1 MTKTAL
7 EVAYQSLIARKRLR
21 PDKHQHALVTRLA
34 TLQQDLVRIYGDEN
48 DYNHNKKKTN
58 NKKNGAIR
66 NSHISTYF
74 PNPRGLYIYGS
85 VGTGKSH
92 LADLFTSTLPSH
104 IPRQRLHFHEFLN
117 SIHYRLH
124 LARSS
129 PSSSSPYKGDPL
141 VQIGHEIVHH
151 EARVLCFDEFQLT
164 DIADAMILQR
174 LFGAMWMAGGVLVS
188 TSNRAPRDLY
198 LNGLNREVVV
208 PFLREVERWCEV
220 WEMGGREDF
229 RMAGDGGGGGD
240 GKGEGDSGRIQ
251 TFFVNDEEGF
261 TRKLKEEIAKVRRGG
276 TGGDGDDDAKDPL
289 KLISLPVYGSR
300 TLQVS
305 ALPSPPSPPQNPT
318 PSPSSS
324 PSSYTLITATFS
336 QLCESPLSASDYHT
350 LCTATSHLYL
360 HGVRKFLAGE
370 KDAVRRFITL
380 IDVAYGKGTRVI
392 CSYGNDEESDGEE
405 SSLVESLREV
415 FENIVPSASMMG
427 GEKEDEKEKEK
438 GIKMTVRAGGGASS
452 SMMSTFIGETEWS
465 ATGLAEASLAT
476 GGAGETDVGFAVGR
490 AISRLYEMGSVRY
503 GVRE

>member
-1 MTKTAL
+1 MTRTAL

-48 DYNHNKKKTN
+48 DYNHNKKKNKN
-58 NKKNGAIR
+58 NGMIR

-124 LARSS
+124 LARS
-129 PSSSSPYKGDPL
+129 PSSSSSYKGDPL
-141 VQIGHEIVHH
+141 VQIGHEIVQH

-220 WEMGGREDF
+220 WEMGGREDY
-229 RMAGDGGGGGD
+229 RMAGEGGGD
-240 GKGEGDSGRIQ
+240 GKGEGMGDSGRIQ

-261 TRKLKEEIAKVRRGG
+261 TRKLEEEIAKVRKDGG
-276 TGGDGDDDAKDPL
+276 GGGDAKDPL
-289 KLISLPVYGSR
+289 ELISLPVYGSR

-305 ALPSPPSPPQNPT
+305 ALPSPASSHQNPT

-380 IDVAYGKGTRVI
+380 IDVAYEKGTRVI
-392 CSYGNDEESDGEE
+392 CSYGNDEESDGEK

-427 GEKEDEKEKEK
+427 GEKEKGKEK

-503 GVRE
+503 GVSE

>member
-48 DYNHNKKKTN
+48 DHDNNK
-58 NKKNGAIR
+58 NKKNNGTIR
-66 NSHISTYF
+66 NRHISTYF

-129 PSSSSPYKGDPL
+129 SSYKGDPL

-220 WEMGGREDF
+220 WEMGGREDY
-229 RMAGDGGGGGD
+229 RMAGEGGGD
-240 GKGEGDSGRIQ
+240 GNGEGEGDSGRIQ

-261 TRKLKEEIAKVRRGG
+261 TRKLKEEIAKVRKD
-276 TGGDGDDDAKDPL
+276 GGDGDDDAKDPL
-289 KLISLPVYGSR
+289 ELISLPVYGSR

-305 ALPSPPSPPQNPT
+305 ALPSPASPHQKPST
-318 PSPSSS
+318 
-324 PSSYTLITATFS
+324 SYTLITATFS

-360 HGVRKFLAGE
+360 HGVRKFLTGE

-380 IDVAYGKGTRVI
+380 IDVAYEKGTRVI
-392 CSYGNDEESDGEE
+392 CSYGNDEESDGKE

-415 FENIVPSASMMG
+415 FENIVPSAAASMMG
-427 GEKEDEKEKEK
+427 GEKEDEKEK

-452 SMMSTFIGETEWS
+452 SMMSTFIGEAEWS

>member
-1 MTKTAL
+1 MIYVYHELAMTKTAL

-48 DYNHNKKKTN
+48 DHEHNKNKKK
-58 NKKNGAIR
+58 NGIIR

-129 PSSSSPYKGDPL
+129 SPYKGDPL
-141 VQIGHEIVHH
+141 VQIGHEIVQH

-220 WEMGGREDF
+220 WEMGGREDY
-229 RMAGDGGGGGD
+229 RMAGEGGGD
-240 GKGEGDSGRIQ
+240 GNGEGEGDSGRIQ

-261 TRKLKEEIAKVRRGG
+261 TRKLEEEIAKVRRGG
-276 TGGDGDDDAKDPL
+276 TGGDGDDGGDAKDPL
-289 KLISLPVYGSR
+289 ELISLPVYGSR

-305 ALPSPPSPPQNPT
+305 ALPSP
-318 PSPSSS
+318 SS
-324 PSSYTLITATFS
+324 PHQKSSTSYTLLTATFS

-360 HGVRKFLAGE
+360 HGVRKFLTGE

-380 IDVAYGKGTRVI
+380 IDVAYEKGTRVI
-392 CSYGNDEESDGEE
+392 CSYGNDEKSDGEK

-415 FENIVPSASMMG
+415 FENIVPSAAASMG
-427 GEKEDEKEKEK
+427 GEKEKEKER

-503 GVRE
+503 GVSE

>member
-48 DYNHNKKKTN
+48 DYNHNKNK
-58 NKKNGAIR
+58 KKNGMIR
-66 NSHISTYF
+66 NNHQHISTYF

-129 PSSSSPYKGDPL
+129 SPYKGDPL
-141 VQIGHEIVHH
+141 VQIGHEIVQH

-188 TSNRAPRDLY
+188 TSNRAPKDLY

-220 WEMGGREDF
+220 WEMGGREDY
-229 RMAGDGGGGGD
+229 RMAGEGGGD
-240 GKGEGDSGRIQ
+240 GKGESDSGRIQ

-261 TRKLKEEIAKVRRGG
+261 TRKLEEEIAKVRRGG
-276 TGGDGDDDAKDPL
+276 SGGDGDDAKDPL

-305 ALPSPPSPPQNPT
+305 ALPSPPSPPQNST

-360 HGVRKFLAGE
+360 HGVRKFLTGE

-380 IDVAYGKGTRVI
+380 IDVAYEKGTRVI
-392 CSYGNDEESDGEE
+392 CSYGNDEESDGKK

-415 FENIVPSASMMG
+415 FENIVPSASAASAASMMG
-427 GEKEDEKEKEK
+427 GEKEDEK

>member
-48 DYNHNKKKTN
+48 DPDHNN
-58 NKKNGAIR
+58 NKKKNGAIR

-129 PSSSSPYKGDPL
+129 PSSSSPSYKGDPL
-141 VQIGHEIVHH
+141 VQIGHEIVQH

-220 WEMGGREDF
+220 WEMGGREDY
-229 RMAGDGGGGGD
+229 RMAGEGGGD
-240 GKGEGDSGRIQ
+240 GNGNGEGEGEGGDGRIQ

-261 TRKLKEEIAKVRRGG
+261 TRKLEEEIAKVRRGG
-276 TGGDGDDDAKDPL
+276 TGGDGDDAKDPL
-289 KLISLPVYGSR
+289 ELISLPVYGSR

-305 ALPSPPSPPQNPT
+305 ALPSPASPHQK
-318 PSPSSS
+318 SST
-324 PSSYTLITATFS
+324 SYTLITATFS

-380 IDVAYGKGTRVI
+380 IDVAYEKGTRVI
-392 CSYGNDEESDGEE
+392 CSYGNDGESDGEK

-415 FENIVPSASMMG
+415 FENIVPASSAAAASMG
-427 GEKEDEKEKEK
+427 GEKEKEKEKEK

>member
-21 PDKHQHALVTRLA
+21 TDKHQHALVTRLA

-48 DYNHNKKKTN
+48 DHDHNKKK
-58 NKKNGAIR
+58 KKNGIIR

-129 PSSSSPYKGDPL
+129 PSSSSFYKGDPL
-141 VQIGHEIVHH
+141 VQIGHEIVQH

-220 WEMGGREDF
+220 WEMGGREDY
-229 RMAGDGGGGGD
+229 RMRREGAGDGNGE
-240 GKGEGDSGRIQ
+240 GEGDSGRIQ

-261 TRKLKEEIAKVRRGG
+261 TRKLEEEIAKVRRGG
-276 TGGDGDDDAKDPL
+276 TGGDGDDGGDAKDPL
-289 KLISLPVYGSR
+289 ELISLPVYGSR

-305 ALPSPPSPPQNPT
+305 ALPSP
-318 PSPSSS
+318 SS
-324 PSSYTLITATFS
+324 PHQKSSTSYTLITATFS

-380 IDVAYGKGTRVI
+380 IDVAYENGTRVI
-392 CSYGNDEESDGEE
+392 CSYGNDEESEGEE
-405 SSLVESLREV
+405 PSLVESLREV
-415 FENIVPSASMMG
+415 FENIVPSASAASAASMMG
-427 GEKEDEKEKEK
+427 GEKEDEK

>member
-48 DYNHNKKKTN
+48 DYNHNN
-58 NKKNGAIR
+58 NKKKNGMIR

-129 PSSSSPYKGDPL
+129 SSSSSSYKGDPL
-141 VQIGHEIVHH
+141 VQIGHEIVQH

-220 WEMGGREDF
+220 WEMGGREDY
-229 RMAGDGGGGGD
+229 RMAGEGGGD
-240 GKGEGDSGRIQ
+240 GKGKGEGDSGRIR

-261 TRKLKEEIAKVRRGG
+261 TRKLEEEIAKVRRGG
-276 TGGDGDDDAKDPL
+276 TGGDGDDDDAKDPL

-305 ALPSPPSPPQNPT
+305 ALPSPASPHQK
-318 PSPSSS
+318 SST
-324 PSSYTLITATFS
+324 SSYTLITATFS
-336 QLCESPLSASDYHT
+336 QLCESPLSAFDYHT

-380 IDVAYGKGTRVI
+380 IDVAYEKGTRVI
-392 CSYGNDEESDGEE
+392 CSYGNDEKSDGEE

-415 FENIVPSASMMG
+415 FENIVPSAAAASMMG
-427 GEKEDEKEKEK
+427 GEKEKEKEK

-503 GVRE
+503 GVSE

>member
-48 DYNHNKKKTN
+48 DHDNNKNKKK
-58 NKKNGAIR
+58 NGMIR
-66 NSHISTYF
+66 NSHQHISTYF

-129 PSSSSPYKGDPL
+129 SPSSSPYKGDPL

-220 WEMGGREDF
+220 WEMGGREDY
-229 RMAGDGGGGGD
+229 RMAGEGGGD
-240 GKGEGDSGRIQ
+240 GNGEGDKGRIQ

-261 TRKLKEEIAKVRRGG
+261 TRKLEEEIAKVRRGG
-276 TGGDGDDDAKDPL
+276 SGDGDGDDAKDPL
-289 KLISLPVYGSR
+289 ELISLPVYGSR

-305 ALPSPPSPPQNPT
+305 ALPSPSPLHQK
-318 PSPSSS
+318 SST
-324 PSSYTLITATFS
+324 SYTLITATFS

-380 IDVAYGKGTRVI
+380 IDVAYEKGTRVI
-392 CSYGNDEESDGEE
+392 CSYGNDEESDGKK

-427 GEKEDEKEKEK
+427 GEKEDEK

>member
-21 PDKHQHALVTRLA
+21 PDKHQHALITRLA

-48 DYNHNKKKTN
+48 DHDHNKNKKK
-58 NKKNGAIR
+58 NGMIR

-129 PSSSSPYKGDPL
+129 SSSSSSSFYKGDPL

-188 TSNRAPRDLY
+188 TSNRAPKDLY

-220 WEMGGREDF
+220 WEMGGREDY
-229 RMAGDGGGGGD
+229 RMAGEGGGD

-261 TRKLKEEIAKVRRGG
+261 TRKLEEEIAKVRRGG
-276 TGGDGDDDAKDPL
+276 TGGDGDGDDAKDPL
-289 KLISLPVYGSR
+289 ELISLPVYGSR

-305 ALPSPPSPPQNPT
+305 ALPSP
-318 PSPSSS
+318 SS
-324 PSSYTLITATFS
+324 PHQKSSTSYTLITATFS

-380 IDVAYGKGTRVI
+380 IDVAYEKGTRVI
-392 CSYGNDEESDGEE
+392 CSYGNDGKSDGEE

-415 FENIVPSASMMG
+415 FENIVPLAAAASMMG
-427 GEKEDEKEKEK
+427 GEKEDEKEK

-490 AISRLYEMGSVRY
+490 AISRLYEMSSVRY
-503 GVRE
+503 GVSE

>member
-48 DYNHNKKKTN
+48 DHGNNNKNKKN
-58 NKKNGAIR
+58 NKKNGMIR
-66 NSHISTYF
+66 NNHISTYF

-129 PSSSSPYKGDPL
+129 SSSPYNRGDPL

-220 WEMGGREDF
+220 WEMGGREDY
-229 RMAGDGGGGGD
+229 RMAGEGGGDGD
-240 GKGEGDSGRIQ
+240 GKGEGGDGRIQ

-261 TRKLKEEIAKVRRGG
+261 TRKLEEEIAKVRRGG
-276 TGGDGDDDAKDPL
+276 TGGDGDDAKDPL

-380 IDVAYGKGTRVI
+380 IDVAYEKGTRVI
-392 CSYGNDEESDGEE
+392 CSYGNDEESDGEK

-415 FENIVPSASMMG
+415 FENIVPAAASMRG
-427 GEKEDEKEKEK
+427 GEQEDEKEK

>member
-48 DYNHNKKKTN
+48 DHDNNNNNKKK
-58 NKKNGAIR
+58 KKNGMIR
-66 NSHISTYF
+66 NSHLSTYF

-129 PSSSSPYKGDPL
+129 SSSSSYKGDPL

-220 WEMGGREDF
+220 WEMGGREDY
-229 RMAGDGGGGGD
+229 RMAGEGGGD
-240 GKGEGDSGRIQ
+240 GKGEGEGGNGRIQ

-261 TRKLKEEIAKVRRGG
+261 TRKLEEEIAKVRRGG
-276 TGGDGDDDAKDPL
+276 TDGDGDDDDDAKDPL

-305 ALPSPPSPPQNPT
+305 ALPSPASPHQKPST
-318 PSPSSS
+318 
-324 PSSYTLITATFS
+324 SYTLITATFS

-380 IDVAYGKGTRVI
+380 IDVAYEKGTRVI

-415 FENIVPSASMMG
+415 FENIVPSAAASMVG
-427 GEKEDEKEKEK
+427 GEKEKEK

-503 GVRE
+503 GVREFVSE

>member
-1 MTKTAL
+1 MIYVYHELAMTKTAL

-48 DYNHNKKKTN
+48 DHDHNK
-58 NKKNGAIR
+58 NKMKNGIIR
-66 NSHISTYF
+66 NNHISTYF

-129 PSSSSPYKGDPL
+129 SSSPYKGDPL
-141 VQIGHEIVHH
+141 VQIGHEIVQH

-220 WEMGGREDF
+220 WEMGGREDY
-229 RMAGDGGGGGD
+229 RMAGEGGGD
-240 GKGEGDSGRIQ
+240 GNGEGEGDKGRIQ

-261 TRKLKEEIAKVRRGG
+261 TRKLKEEIAKARRGG
-276 TGGDGDDDAKDPL
+276 SGGDGDDAKDPL

-305 ALPSPPSPPQNPT
+305 ALPSPASPHPK
-318 PSPSSS
+318 SST
-324 PSSYTLITATFS
+324 SYTLITATFS

-380 IDVAYGKGTRVI
+380 IDVAYEKGTRVI

-415 FENIVPSASMMG
+415 FENIVPSAAMMG
-427 GEKEDEKEKEK
+427 GEKEDEKEK

-503 GVRE
+503 GVSE

>member
-48 DYNHNKKKTN
+48 DHDHNKNKKK
-58 NKKNGAIR
+58 NGMIR
-66 NSHISTYF
+66 NSHQHISTYF

-129 PSSSSPYKGDPL
+129 SSSSPYKGDPL
-141 VQIGHEIVHH
+141 VQIGHEIVQH

-220 WEMGGREDF
+220 WEMGGREDY
-229 RMAGDGGGGGD
+229 RMAGEGGGGGD
-240 GKGEGDSGRIQ
+240 GKGEGDKGRIQ

-261 TRKLKEEIAKVRRGG
+261 TRKLEEEIAKVRRGG
-276 TGGDGDDDAKDPL
+276 TGGGGGGGDDAKDPL

-305 ALPSPPSPPQNPT
+305 ALPSP
-318 PSPSSS
+318 SS
-324 PSSYTLITATFS
+324 PASPHQKSSTSYTLITATFS

-380 IDVAYGKGTRVI
+380 IDVAYEKGTRVI
-392 CSYGNDEESDGEE
+392 CSYGNDEESDGEK
-405 SSLVESLREV
+405 SSLVDSLREV
-415 FENIVPSASMMG
+415 FENIVPLAASMMG
-427 GEKEDEKEKEK
+427 GEKEKEK

>member
-48 DYNHNKKKTN
+48 DYNHKHNKKK
-58 NKKNGAIR
+58 NGMIR
-66 NSHISTYF
+66 NNHISTYF

-129 PSSSSPYKGDPL
+129 SSSSYKGDPL

-188 TSNRAPRDLY
+188 TSNRAPKDLY
-198 LNGLNREVVV
+198 LNGLNREIVV

-220 WEMGGREDF
+220 WEMGGREDY
-229 RMAGDGGGGGD
+229 RMAGEGGGD
-240 GKGEGDSGRIQ
+240 GNGKGEGDSGRIQ

-276 TGGDGDDDAKDPL
+276 TGGDGDGDDAKDPL
-289 KLISLPVYGSR
+289 ELISLPVYGSR

-305 ALPSPPSPPQNPT
+305 ALPSP
-318 PSPSSS
+318 SS
-324 PSSYTLITATFS
+324 PASPHQKPSTSYTLITATFS

-380 IDVAYGKGTRVI
+380 IDVAYEKGTRVI
-392 CSYGNDEESDGEE
+392 CSYGNDEESDGKE
-405 SSLVESLREV
+405 SSLVESLRGV
-415 FENIVPSASMMG
+415 FENIVPSAAAASMMG
-427 GEKEDEKEKEK
+427 GEKEDEKDK

-503 GVRE
+503 GVSE